1 MRSFLAGLAL
11 FLAFVTGTIALSAY
25 VAETVLLDPS
35 RAGEVVG
42 KALSR
47 SDVREEI
54 LTRAVPGYDRLD
66 PRVKAAVDEA
76 ARSSAARKALD
87 GVQLSDD
94 GTIRLDSLRDGLASE
109 LRANGQAAYAD
120 RLEAADTGEV
130 TLPARYTNRLE
141 SARTTARSTWQKAG
155 LAAGVLA
162 VIALLVSK
170 RRIRTLGSIGLHGAA
185 DLRRGGTAR
194 LAGAQLRAGLE
205 QRPARRRRRLRAE
218 VRVDERARRDA
229 AGRGRGWGAGHP
241 GTLRRPLPALGS
253 RDGRAPG
260 SSSRPRARR
269 PGRGSCGRR

>member
-25 VAETVLLDPS
+25 VADTVLLDPS

-47 SDVREEI
+47 PDVREEI
-54 LTRAVPGYDRLD
+54 LTRAVPDYDRLD

-76 ARSSAARKALD
+76 ARSSAARKAMD

-109 LRANGQAAYAD
+109 LRANGQSAYAD
-120 RLEAADTGEV
+120 RLEAADIGEV
-130 TLPARYTNRLE
+130 TLPTRYTNRLE

-170 RRIRTLGSIGLHGAA
+170 RRIRTLGSVGLTVLLTCAA
-185 DLRRGGTAR
+185 VALIAW
-194 LAGAQLRAGLE
+194 LAPSFVRA
-205 QRPARRRRRLRAE
+205 
-218 VRVDERARRDA
+218 
-229 AGRGRGWGAGHP
+229 
-241 GTLRRPLPALGS
+241 
-253 RDGRAPG
+253 
-260 SSSRPRARR
+260 SSSDPLVGVGASVLKSEWTSVLVAMLPVAVVGGALVILGLFGARSR
-269 PGRGSCGRR
+269 H